1 MIVYYGNQEHWLK
14 IGLIIAIALGSI
26 LVLSGLFVIVYFFI
40 LRERIFKKQIRE
52 IDRRVQFLHA
62 LLIGQD
68 AQYVKRLEI
77 ISRTNLLYVDIHTK
91 FLKRFKYLR
100 NKNDADAE
108 AAIDSLRDYVESK
121 NYKAYKENLP
131 RVNQIVDEY
140 DDLVNSLNADL
151 LKVVKPE
158 EDCRQSALT
167 YKEQLRRIKQD
178 YYSKESELV
187 LMAQSFDEVFA
198 FIDKKFEDFETLVES
213 AQYDE
218 ANSILPNIDE
228 ILHELTIHMSDLPAL
243 CTMVSSVIPDKI
255 ASVEMAYKELI
266 EQKYPL
272 YHLCVTQTIA
282 DFNKELEDITH
293 QIRIFKV
300 AGLADRLEDISNKL
314 DDFFTA
320 FDKEKESRDAFESN
334 NESVY
339 STVNLIERNFI
350 KLRNTIPEV
359 GKFFIINEDHK
370 TKINNIQNNI
380 NKVGALKRSLDTFI
394 HSATKQPYSIL
405 LNKMDELSTAS
416 KAIISDIEE
425 YNSYISS
432 LKADAEK
439 AYSVVFEAY
448 DKVKT
453 AEYQVMK
460 MNVKKVSEKYQ
471 PQFDELYRL
480 LNEIYNYLV
489 TNPIDIDKV
498 NALLH
503 EYYEIA
509 NVILDNG
516 EVNADYN
523 LMVLA
528 ENSILFANRHRYH
541 LADVDCQLAQAET
554 YFQNGDFQ
562 NASMIA
568 SNVLK
573 RIKESNGR

>member
-1 MIVYYGNQEHWLK
+1 MK
-14 IGLIIAIALGSI
+14 IGLIVGITLGALA
-26 LVLSGLFVIVYFFI
+26 VLSGLFVIVYFFT

-91 FLKRFKYLR
+91 FLKRFKDLK
-100 NKNDADAE
+100 NKNDIDAE

-131 RVNQIVDEY
+131 RVTQIVDEY
-140 DDLVNSLNADL
+140 DDLVNTLNTDL

-187 LMAQSFDEVFA
+187 LMSQSFDEVFA

-272 YHLCVTQTIA
+272 YHLCVGQTIA

-314 DDFFTA
+314 DAFFTS
-320 FDKEKESRDAFESN
+320 FDEEKAAREMFETN

-405 LNKMDELSTAS
+405 LNKMDELSAAS
-416 KAIISDIEE
+416 NAIISDIEE

-453 AEYQVMK
+453 AEQQVMK
-460 MNVKKVSEKYQ
+460 MNVKKVTEKYQ
-471 PQFDELYRL
+471 PKFDELYRL
-480 LNEIYNYLV
+480 LNEIYNCLI

-498 NALLH
+498 NSLLH

-509 NVILDNG
+509 NVILDDG
-516 EVNADYN
+516 EVSTDYN

-541 LADVDCQLAQAET
+541 LADVDSQLSLAET

-562 NASMIA
+562 NASMTA

>member
-1 MIVYYGNQEHWLK
+1 MN
-14 IGLIIAIALGSI
+14 IGLIVGISLGAVA
-26 LVLSGLFVIVYFFI
+26 VLSGLFVIVYFFI

-91 FLKRFKYLR
+91 FLKRFKDLK
-100 NKNDADAE
+100 NKNDVDAE
-108 AAIDSLRDYVESK
+108 GAIDSLRDYIESK

-131 RVNQIVDEY
+131 RVIQIVDEY

-187 LMAQSFDEVFA
+187 LMSQSFDEVFA
-198 FIDKKFEDFETLVES
+198 FIDKKFEDFESLVES

-272 YHLCVTQTIA
+272 YHLCVGQTIA

-314 DDFFTA
+314 DAFFTS
-320 FDKEKESRDAFESN
+320 FDEEKAARELFENN

-405 LNKMDELSTAS
+405 LNKMDELSAAS
-416 KAIISDIEE
+416 NAIISDIEE

-439 AYSVVFEAY
+439 AYSVVFDAY
-448 DKVKT
+448 DKVKS
-453 AEYQVMK
+453 AEQQVMK

-471 PQFDELYRL
+471 PKFDELYKL
-480 LNEIYNYLV
+480 LNDIYNCLI

-498 NALLH
+498 NSLLH

-509 NVILDNG
+509 NVILDDG
-516 EVNADYN
+516 EVSTDYN

-541 LADVDCQLAQAET
+541 LADVDSQLSLAET

-562 NASMIA
+562 NASITA

>member
-1 MIVYYGNQEHWLK
+1 MK
-14 IGLIIAIALGSI
+14 IGLIIGIVLGAIA
-26 LVLSGLFVIVYFFI
+26 VLSGLFVIVYFFI

-52 IDRRVQFLHA
+52 IDRRIQFLHA

-91 FLKRFKYLR
+91 FLKRFKDLK
-100 NKNDADAE
+100 NKNDIDAE

-131 RVNQIVDEY
+131 RVTQIVDEY

-187 LMAQSFDEVFA
+187 LMSQSFDEVFA

-266 EQKYPL
+266 QQKYPL
-272 YHLCVTQTIA
+272 YHLCVPQTIE
-282 DFNKELEDITH
+282 DFNKELEEITH

-300 AGLADRLEDISNKL
+300 AGLVDRLEDISNKL
-314 DDFFTA
+314 DAFFTS
-320 FDKEKESRDAFESN
+320 FDEEKAARELFENN

-405 LNKMDELSTAS
+405 LNKMDELSAAS
-416 KAIISDIEE
+416 NAIISDIEE

-448 DKVKT
+448 DKVKS
-453 AEYQVMK
+453 AEQQVMK
-460 MNVKKVSEKYQ
+460 MNVKKVTEKYEPKFEQ
-471 PQFDELYRL
+471 LYGL
-480 LNEIYNYLV
+480 LNDIYNCLI

-498 NALLH
+498 NSLLH
-503 EYYEIA
+503 DYYEIA
-509 NVILDNG
+509 NVILDDG
-516 EVNADYN
+516 EVSTDYN

-541 LADVDCQLAQAET
+541 LADVDSQLSLAET

-562 NASMIA
+562 NASMTA

>member
-1 MIVYYGNQEHWLK
+1 MN
-14 IGLIIAIALGSI
+14 IGLIVGIALGAI
-26 LVLSGLFVIVYFFI
+26 AVLSGLFVIVYFFI

-91 FLKRFKYLR
+91 FLKRFKDLK
-100 NKNDADAE
+100 NKNDIDAE
-108 AAIDSLRDYVESK
+108 SAIDSLRDYIESK

-131 RVNQIVDEY
+131 RVTQIIDEY
-140 DDLVNSLNADL
+140 DELVNSLNSDL

-187 LMAQSFDEVFA
+187 LMSQSFDEVFA

-272 YHLCVTQTIA
+272 YHLCVTQSIA

-314 DDFFTA
+314 DAFFTS
-320 FDKEKESRDAFESN
+320 FDEEKAARELFENN

-405 LNKMDELSTAS
+405 LNKMDELSAAS
-416 KAIISDIEE
+416 NAIISDIEE

-453 AEYQVMK
+453 AEQQVMK

-471 PQFDELYRL
+471 PKFDELYRL
-480 LNEIYNYLV
+480 LNEIYNCLI

-498 NALLH
+498 NSLLH
-503 EYYEIA
+503 EYYELA
-509 NVILDNG
+509 NVILDDG
-516 EVNADYN
+516 EVSTDFN

-541 LADVDCQLAQAET
+541 LADVDSQLSLAET

-562 NASMIA
+562 NASMTA

-573 RIKESNGR
+573 RIRESNGR

>member
-1 MIVYYGNQEHWLK
+1 MIVYSRNMTPVQ
-14 IGLIIAIALGSI
+14 IVLITLGSAV
-26 LVLSGLFVIVYFFI
+26 VLAGIMTIIYFFV
-40 LRERIFKKQIRE
+40 LRERIYKKQIRE

-91 FLKRFKYLR
+91 FLKRFKDIR
-100 NKNDADAE
+100 NKNDGDAE
-108 AAIDSLRDYVESK
+108 QAVESLRDYIDEK
-121 NYKAYKENLP
+121 NFKAYKANLP
-131 RVNQIVDEY
+131 QVLQIVDEY
-140 DDLVNSLNADL
+140 DDLVNALNSDL

-187 LMAQSFDEVFA
+187 LMAQSFEEIFD

-243 CTMVSSVIPDKI
+243 CTMVSTVVPDKI
-255 ASVEMAYKELI
+255 ASVEIAYKELVA
-266 EQKYPL
+266 QKYPL
-272 YHLCVTQTIA
+272 YHLCVVQTIQEYQR
-282 DFNKELEDITH
+282 ELDYITH
-293 QIRIFKV
+293 QIRIFKIN
-300 AGLADRLEDISNKL
+300 GLSDRLEEMSIKL
-314 DDFFTA
+314 ESFFTA
-320 FDKEKESRDAFESN
+320 FDEEKAARETFEEN
-334 NESVY
+334 NEKVY

-359 GKFFIINEDHK
+359 NKYFIINEDHK
-370 TKINNIQNNI
+370 NKINNIQNNI

-405 LNKMDELSTAS
+405 VNKMNELSTAS
-416 KAIISDIEE
+416 NAIISDIEE

-439 AYSVVFEAY
+439 AYNVVFSAY

-453 AEYQVMK
+453 AEYQVSK
-460 MNVKKVSEKYQ
+460 INVKKVKEKYQ
-471 PQFDELYRL
+471 PRFDELYKI
-480 LNEIYNYLV
+480 LNDVYECL
-489 TNPIDIDKV
+489 TTSPIDIDKV
-498 NALLH
+498 NLLLH
-503 EYYEIA
+503 DYYEIA
-509 NVILDNG
+509 NAILENG
-516 EVNADYN
+516 EVATDYN
-523 LMVLA
+523 MMVLA
-528 ENSILFANRHRYH
+528 ENTILYANRHRYH
-541 LADVDCQLAQAET
+541 LSDIDTQLAQAET
-554 YFQNGDFQ
+554 YFENGDFEESSKL
-562 NASMIA
+562 AGL
-568 SNVLK
+568 VLK

>member
-1 MIVYYGNQEHWLK
+1 MKAGVILLIVLA
-14 IGLIIAIALGSI
+14 AIVG
-26 LVLSGLFVIVYFFI
+26 LSGLFVIVYFLV

-91 FLKRFKYLR
+91 FLKRFKDLR
-100 NKNDADAE
+100 NKNDGDAE
-108 AAIDSLRDYVESK
+108 AAIASLRDYIDSK
-121 NYKAYKENLP
+121 NFKAYKENLP
-131 RVNQIVDEY
+131 RVIQIVDEY
-140 DDLVNSLNADL
+140 DALVNSLNSDL

-178 YYSKESELV
+178 YYSKESELL
-187 LMAQSFDEVFA
+187 LMSQSFDEVFA
-198 FIDKKFEDFETLVES
+198 LLDKKFEDFETLVES

-228 ILHELTIHMSDLPAL
+228 ILHELTIHMSELPAL
-243 CTMVSSVIPDKI
+243 CTMVSTVIPEKI
-255 ASVEMAYKELI
+255 ASVQSAHKELLD
-266 EQKYPL
+266 QKYPL
-272 YHLCVTQTIA
+272 YHLRVNQTIA
-282 DFNKELEDITH
+282 DFEQELENITH
-293 QIRIFKV
+293 SIRIFKV
-300 AGLADRLEDISNKL
+300 NGIADRLEDMSNKL
-314 DDFFTA
+314 DAFFTS
-320 FDKEKESRDAFESN
+320 FDEEKAARETFETN

-370 TKINNIQNNI
+370 SKINNIQNNI

-405 LNKMDELSTAS
+405 LNKMNELSAAS
-416 KAIISDIEE
+416 KLIISDIEE
-425 YNSYISS
+425 YNSYIAS
-432 LKADAEK
+432 LKSDAEK
-439 AYSVVFEAY
+439 AYNVVFEAY

-453 AEYQVMK
+453 AEYQVIK

-471 PQFDELYRL
+471 PQFDKLYEV
-480 LNEIYNYLV
+480 LNNIYECLV

-503 EYYEIA
+503 DYFEIA

-516 EVNADYN
+516 EVSQDYN
-523 LMVLA
+523 MMLLA
-528 ENSILFANRHRYH
+528 ESSILYANRHRYH
-541 LADVDCQLAQAET
+541 LSDVDSQLSQAET

-562 NASMIA
+562 NASIMA
-568 SNVLK
+568 SNILK
-573 RIKESNGR
+573 RIKENNGR

>member
-1 MIVYYGNQEHWLK
+1 MGVGS
-14 IGLIIAIALGSI
+14 IIAIVLGS
-26 LVLSGLFVIVYFFI
+26 LAVLSGLFVIVYFLI

-91 FLKRFKYLR
+91 FLKRFKDLR
-100 NKNDADAE
+100 NKNDGDAE
-108 AAIDSLRDYVESK
+108 VAINSLRDYIEEK
-121 NYKAYKENLP
+121 NFKAYKENLP
-131 RVNQIVDEY
+131 RVIQIVDEY
-140 DDLVNSLNADL
+140 DELVNSLNSDL

-178 YYSKESELV
+178 YYSKESELL
-187 LMAQSFDEVFA
+187 LMSQSFDEVFD
-198 FIDKKFEDFETLVES
+198 FIDKQFEQFETLVES

-255 ASVEMAYKELI
+255 ANVQMAYKELI
-266 EQKYPL
+266 SQKYPL
-272 YHLCVTQTIA
+272 YHLCVGQTID
-282 DFNKELEDITH
+282 DFNKELENITH

-300 AGLADRLEDISNKL
+300 AGLADRLEEISNRL
-314 DDFFTA
+314 DAFFTE
-320 FDKEKESRDAFESN
+320 FDEEKAARETFENN
-334 NESVY
+334 NENVY

-359 GKFFIINEDHK
+359 GKYFIINEDHK
-370 TKINNIQNNI
+370 AKINNIQNNI

-394 HSATKQPYSIL
+394 HSSTKQPYSIL
-405 LNKMDELSTAS
+405 LNKMNELSTAS
-416 KAIISDIEE
+416 NAIISDIEE

-439 AYSVVFEAY
+439 AYNVVFESY

-453 AEYQVMK
+453 AEYQVLK

-471 PQFDELYRL
+471 PKFDELYRL
-480 LNEIYNYLV
+480 LNEIYDCLN
-489 TNPIDIDKV
+489 TNPIDIDKI

-503 EYYEIA
+503 DYYEIA
-509 NVILDNG
+509 NLILDNG
-516 EVNADYN
+516 EVNADYK

-528 ENSILFANRHRYH
+528 ENAILFANRHRYH
-541 LADVDCQLAQAET
+541 LSDVDSQLSQAET
-554 YFQNGDFQ
+554 YFQNGDFES
-562 NASMIA
+562 ASALAGNI
-568 SNVLK
+568 LK

>member
-1 MIVYYGNQEHWLK
+1 MKVGVILLIVLA
-14 IGLIIAIALGSI
+14 AIVG
-26 LVLSGLFVIVYFFI
+26 LSGLFVIVYFLV

-91 FLKRFKYLR
+91 FLKRFKDLR
-100 NKNDADAE
+100 NKNDGDAE
-108 AAIDSLRDYVESK
+108 AAIASLRDYIDSK
-121 NYKAYKENLP
+121 NFKAYKENLP
-131 RVNQIVDEY
+131 RVIQIVDEY
-140 DDLVNSLNADL
+140 DALVNSLNSDL

-178 YYSKESELV
+178 YYSKESELL
-187 LMAQSFDEVFA
+187 LMSQSFDEVFA
-198 FIDKKFEDFETLVES
+198 LLDKKFEDFETLVES

-228 ILHELTIHMSDLPAL
+228 ILHELTIHMSELPAL
-243 CTMVSSVIPDKI
+243 CTMVSTVIPEKI
-255 ASVEMAYKELI
+255 ASVQSAHKELLD
-266 EQKYPL
+266 QKYPL
-272 YHLCVTQTIA
+272 YHLRVNQTIA
-282 DFNKELEDITH
+282 DFEQELENITH
-293 QIRIFKV
+293 SIRIFKV
-300 AGLADRLEDISNKL
+300 NGIADRLEDMSNKL
-314 DDFFTA
+314 DAFFTS
-320 FDKEKESRDAFESN
+320 FDEEKAARETFETN

-439 AYSVVFEAY
+439 AYSVVFESY

-453 AEYQVMK
+453 AELQVMK

-480 LNEIYNYLV
+480 LNEIYNCLI

-498 NALLH
+498 NLLLH
-503 EYYEIA
+503 DYYEIA

-541 LADVDCQLAQAET
+541 LADVDSQLAQAET

-562 NASMIA
+562 NASMLA
-568 SNVLK
+568 NNVLK
-573 RIKESNGR
+573 RIRESNGR

>member
-1 MIVYYGNQEHWLK
+1 MN
-14 IGLIIAIALGSI
+14 IGLIVGIALGAVA
-26 LVLSGLFVIVYFFI
+26 VLSGLLVIVYFFI

-91 FLKRFKYLR
+91 FLKRFKDLK
-100 NKNDADAE
+100 NKNDIDAE
-108 AAIDSLRDYVESK
+108 GAIDSLRDYIESK
-121 NYKAYKENLP
+121 NFKAYKENLP
-131 RVNQIVDEY
+131 RVTQIVDEY

-187 LMAQSFDEVFA
+187 LMSQSFDEVFA

-272 YHLCVTQTIA
+272 YHLCVPQTIEE
-282 DFNKELEDITH
+282 FNKELEDITH

-314 DDFFTA
+314 DAFFTS
-320 FDKEKESRDAFESN
+320 FDEEKAAREMFENN

-405 LNKMDELSTAS
+405 LNKMDELSAAS
-416 KAIISDIEE
+416 NAIISDIEE

-439 AYSVVFEAY
+439 AYAVVFEAY

-453 AEYQVMK
+453 AEYQVSK

-471 PQFDELYRL
+471 PQFDQLYKL
-480 LNEIYNYLV
+480 LNDIYNCLI

-498 NALLH
+498 NSLLH

-509 NVILDNG
+509 NVILDSG
-516 EVNADYN
+516 EVSADYN

-541 LADVDCQLAQAET
+541 LADVDSQLSLAET

-562 NASMIA
+562 NASITA

>member
-1 MIVYYGNQEHWLK
+1 MKVGVILLIVLA
-14 IGLIIAIALGSI
+14 AIVG
-26 LVLSGLFVIVYFFI
+26 LSGLFVIVYFLV

-91 FLKRFKYLR
+91 FLKRFKDLR
-100 NKNDADAE
+100 NKNDGDAE
-108 AAIDSLRDYVESK
+108 AAIASLRDYIDSK
-121 NYKAYKENLP
+121 NFKAYKENLP
-131 RVNQIVDEY
+131 RVIQIVDEY
-140 DDLVNSLNADL
+140 DALVNSLNSDL

-178 YYSKESELV
+178 YYSKESELL
-187 LMAQSFDEVFA
+187 LMSQSFDEVFA
-198 FIDKKFEDFETLVES
+198 LLDKKFEDFETLVES

-228 ILHELTIHMSDLPAL
+228 ILHELTIHMSELPAL
-243 CTMVSSVIPDKI
+243 CTMVSTVIPEKI
-255 ASVEMAYKELI
+255 ASVQSAHKELLD
-266 EQKYPL
+266 QKYPL
-272 YHLCVTQTIA
+272 YHLRVNQTIA
-282 DFNKELEDITH
+282 DFEQELENITH
-293 QIRIFKV
+293 SIRIFKV
-300 AGLADRLEDISNKL
+300 NGIADRLEDMSNKL
-314 DDFFTA
+314 DAFFTS
-320 FDKEKESRDAFESN
+320 FDEEKAARETFETN

-370 TKINNIQNNI
+370 SKINNIQNNI

-405 LNKMDELSTAS
+405 LNKMNELSAAS
-416 KAIISDIEE
+416 KLIISDIEE
-425 YNSYISS
+425 YNSYIAS
-432 LKADAEK
+432 LKSDAEK
-439 AYSVVFEAY
+439 AYNVVFEAY

-453 AEYQVMK
+453 AEYQVIK

-471 PQFDELYRL
+471 PQFDKLYEV
-480 LNEIYNYLV
+480 LNNIYECLI

-503 EYYEIA
+503 DYFEIA

-516 EVNADYN
+516 EVSQDYN
-523 LMVLA
+523 MMLLA
-528 ENSILFANRHRYH
+528 ESSILYANRHRYH
-541 LADVDCQLAQAET
+541 LSDVDSQLSQAET

-562 NASMIA
+562 NASIMA
-568 SNVLK
+568 SNILK
-573 RIKESNGR
+573 RIKENNGR

>member
-1 MIVYYGNQEHWLK
+1 MN
-14 IGLIIAIALGSI
+14 IGLIVGIALGAI
-26 LVLSGLFVIVYFFI
+26 AVLSGLFVIVYFFI

-91 FLKRFKYLR
+91 FLKRFKDLK
-100 NKNDADAE
+100 NKNDIDAE
-108 AAIDSLRDYVESK
+108 SAIDSLRDYIESK

-131 RVNQIVDEY
+131 RVTQIIDEY
-140 DDLVNSLNADL
+140 DELVNSLNSDL

-187 LMAQSFDEVFA
+187 LMSQSFDEVFA

-272 YHLCVTQTIA
+272 YHLCVTQSIA

-314 DDFFTA
+314 DAFFTS
-320 FDKEKESRDAFESN
+320 FDEEKAARELFENN

-405 LNKMDELSTAS
+405 LNKMDELSAAS
-416 KAIISDIEE
+416 NAIISDIEE

-453 AEYQVMK
+453 AEQQVMK

-471 PQFDELYRL
+471 PKFDELYRL
-480 LNEIYNYLV
+480 LNEIYNCLI

-498 NALLH
+498 NSLLH

-509 NVILDNG
+509 NVILDDG
-516 EVNADYN
+516 EVSTDFN

-541 LADVDCQLAQAET
+541 LADVDSQLSLAET

-562 NASMIA
+562 NASMTA

-573 RIKESNGR
+573 RIRESNGR

>member
-1 MIVYYGNQEHWLK
+1 MK

-26 LVLSGLFVIVYFFI
+26 LLVSGLFVIIYFFI

-91 FLKRFKYLR
+91 FLKRFKDLR

-187 LMAQSFDEVFA
+187 LMSQSFDEVFE

-243 CTMVSSVIPDKI
+243 CTMVSNVIPDKI
-255 ASVEMAYKELI
+255 ASVQIAYKELI

-272 YHLCVTQTIA
+272 YHLCVAQTIEE
-282 DFNKELEDITH
+282 FNKELEDITH

-300 AGLADRLEDISNKL
+300 AGLADRLEEISNKL
-314 DDFFTA
+314 DAFFTS
-320 FDKEKESRDAFESN
+320 FDEEKAARETFESN

-359 GKFFIINEDHK
+359 GKYFIINEDHK

-405 LNKMDELSTAS
+405 LNKMNELSTAS

-425 YNSYISS
+425 YNAYIAS
-432 LKADAEK
+432 LKSDAER
-439 AYSVVFEAY
+439 AYNVVFEAY

-453 AEYQVMK
+453 AEYQVLK
-460 MNVKKVSEKYQ
+460 MNVNKVSEKYQ
-471 PQFDELYRL
+471 PQFDELYKL
-480 LNEIYNYLV
+480 LNQIYECLT

-498 NALLH
+498 NSLLH
-503 EYYEIA
+503 DYFDIA

-516 EVNADYN
+516 EVNADFN

-528 ENSILFANRHRYH
+528 ENNILFANRHRYH
-541 LADVDCQLAQAET
+541 LSDVDSQLSQAET
-554 YFQNGDFQ
+554 YFENGDFQ
-562 NASMIA
+562 NASALAGNI
-568 SNVLK
+568 LK

>member
-1 MIVYYGNQEHWLK
+1 MK

-91 FLKRFKYLR
+91 FLKRFKDLR

-187 LMAQSFDEVFA
+187 LMAQSLDEVFA

-541 LADVDCQLAQAET
+541 LADVDSQLAQAET

>member
-1 MIVYYGNQEHWLK
+1 MN
-14 IGLIIAIALGSI
+14 IGLIVGIALGAVA
-26 LVLSGLFVIVYFFI
+26 VLSGLFVIVYFFI

-52 IDRRVQFLHA
+52 IDRRIQFLHA

-91 FLKRFKYLR
+91 FLKRFKDLK
-100 NKNDADAE
+100 NKNDIDAE

-131 RVNQIVDEY
+131 RVTQIVDEY

-187 LMAQSFDEVFA
+187 LMSQSFDEVFA

-266 EQKYPL
+266 QQKYPL
-272 YHLCVTQTIA
+272 YHLCVPQTIE
-282 DFNKELEDITH
+282 DFNKELEEITH

-300 AGLADRLEDISNKL
+300 AGLVDRLEDISNKL
-314 DDFFTA
+314 DAFFTS
-320 FDKEKESRDAFESN
+320 FDEEKAARELFENN

-405 LNKMDELSTAS
+405 LNKMDELSAAS
-416 KAIISDIEE
+416 NAIISDIEE

-448 DKVKT
+448 DKVKS
-453 AEYQVMK
+453 AEQQVMK
-460 MNVKKVSEKYQ
+460 MNVKKVTEKYEPKFEQ
-471 PQFDELYRL
+471 LYGL
-480 LNEIYNYLV
+480 LNDIYNCLI

-498 NALLH
+498 NSLLH
-503 EYYEIA
+503 DYYEIA
-509 NVILDNG
+509 NVILDDG
-516 EVNADYN
+516 EVSTDYN

-541 LADVDCQLAQAET
+541 LADVDSQLSLAET

-562 NASMIA
+562 NASMTA

>member
-1 MIVYYGNQEHWLK
+1 MNVGVILLIVLA
-14 IGLIIAIALGSI
+14 AIVG
-26 LVLSGLFVIVYFFI
+26 LSGLFVIVYFLV

-91 FLKRFKYLR
+91 FLKRFKDLR
-100 NKNDADAE
+100 NKNDGDAE
-108 AAIDSLRDYVESK
+108 AAIASLRDYIDSK
-121 NYKAYKENLP
+121 NFKAYKENLP
-131 RVNQIVDEY
+131 RVIQIVDEY
-140 DDLVNSLNADL
+140 DALVNSLNSDL

-178 YYSKESELV
+178 YYSKESELL
-187 LMAQSFDEVFA
+187 LMSQSFDEVFA
-198 FIDKKFEDFETLVES
+198 LLDKKFEDFETLVES

-228 ILHELTIHMSDLPAL
+228 ILHELTIHMSELPAL
-243 CTMVSSVIPDKI
+243 CTMVSTVIPEKI
-255 ASVEMAYKELI
+255 ASVQSAHKELLD
-266 EQKYPL
+266 QKYPL
-272 YHLCVTQTIA
+272 YHLRVNQTIA
-282 DFNKELEDITH
+282 DFEQELENITH
-293 QIRIFKV
+293 SIRIFKV
-300 AGLADRLEDISNKL
+300 NGIADRLEDMSNKL
-314 DDFFTA
+314 DAFFTS
-320 FDKEKESRDAFESN
+320 FDEEKAARETFETN

-359 GKFFIINEDHK
+359 SKFFIINEDHK
-370 TKINNIQNNI
+370 SKIDNIQNNI

-394 HSATKQPYSIL
+394 HSSTKQPYSIL
-405 LNKMDELSTAS
+405 LNKMNELSAAS
-416 KAIISDIEE
+416 KLIISDIEE
-425 YNSYISS
+425 YNSYIAS
-432 LKADAEK
+432 LKSDAEK
-439 AYSVVFEAY
+439 AYNVVFEAY

-453 AEYQVMK
+453 AEYQVIK

-471 PQFDELYRL
+471 PQFDQLYEL
-480 LNEIYNYLV
+480 LNNIYECLV

-503 EYYEIA
+503 DYFEIA

-516 EVNADYN
+516 EVSQDYN
-523 LMVLA
+523 MMLLA
-528 ENSILFANRHRYH
+528 ESSILYANRHRYH
-541 LADVDCQLAQAET
+541 LSDVDSQLSQAET

-562 NASMIA
+562 NASIMA
-568 SNVLK
+568 SNILK
-573 RIKESNGR
+573 RIKENNGR

>member
-1 MIVYYGNQEHWLK
+1 MGVGT
-14 IGLIIAIALGSI
+14 IIAIALGSVA
-26 LVLSGLFVIVYFFI
+26 VLSGLILFIYFVV
-40 LRERIFKKQIRE
+40 LRDRIFKKQIRE

-91 FLKRFKYLR
+91 FLKRFKDLR
-100 NKNDADAE
+100 NKNDSDAE
-108 AAIDSLRDYVESK
+108 AAIDALRDYVESK
-121 NYKAYKENLP
+121 NYKAYKNNLQK
-131 RVNQIVDEY
+131 VIQIVDEY
-140 DDLVNSLNADL
+140 DELVNALNSDL

-178 YYSKESELV
+178 YYSKESELL
-187 LMAQSFDEVFA
+187 LMSQSFDEVFELL
-198 FIDKKFEDFETLVES
+198 DQKFEDFETLVES

-218 ANSILPNIDE
+218 ANTILPKIDE
-228 ILHELTIHMSDLPAL
+228 ILHELTINMSDLPAL
-243 CTMVSSVIPDKI
+243 CTTVSSIIPDKI
-255 ASVEMAYKELI
+255 NSLQNAYKELI
-266 EQKYPL
+266 EKKYPL
-272 YHLCVTQTIA
+272 YHLCVVQAI
-282 DFNKELEDITH
+282 DEYNRELEDITH
-293 QIRIFKV
+293 HIRIFKV
-300 AGLADRLEDISNKL
+300 DGVADRLEKISNEI
-314 DDFFTA
+314 DAFFTA
-320 FDKEKESRDAFESN
+320 FDEEKAAREEFESN
-334 NESVY
+334 NENVY

-359 GKFFIINEDHK
+359 DKFFIVNEEHK

-405 LNKMDELSTAS
+405 LNKMNELSAAS
-416 KAIISDIEE
+416 KVIISDIEE
-425 YNSYISS
+425 FNAYISS

-448 DKVKT
+448 DKVKS
-453 AEYQVMK
+453 AEYQVVK
-460 MNVKKVSEKYQ
+460 MNVQKVSEKYQ
-471 PQFDELYRL
+471 PQFDQLYKL
-480 LNEIYNYLV
+480 LNEIYECLI

-498 NALLH
+498 NSLLH

-509 NVILDNG
+509 NLILDNG
-516 EVNADYN
+516 EVAADYN

-541 LADVDCQLAQAET
+541 LSDVDTQLAQAET
-554 YFQNGDFQ
+554 YFRNGDFQ
-562 NASMIA
+562 NASMLA
-568 SNVLK
+568 STILR
-573 RIKESNGR
+573 RIKDNNAR

>member
-1 MIVYYGNQEHWLK
+1 MK
-14 IGLIIAIALGSI
+14 IGLILAIAAGAV

-91 FLKRFKYLR
+91 FLKRFKDLK
-100 NKNDADAE
+100 NKNDIDAE
-108 AAIDSLRDYVESK
+108 GAIDSLRDYIESK

-131 RVNQIVDEY
+131 RVTQIVDEY
-140 DDLVNSLNADL
+140 NDLVNSLNADL

-187 LMAQSFDEVFA
+187 LMSQSFDEVFA

-266 EQKYPL
+266 QQKYPL
-272 YHLCVTQTIA
+272 YHLCVPQTIEE
-282 DFNKELEDITH
+282 FNKELEEITH

-300 AGLADRLEDISNKL
+300 GGLADRLEDISDKL
-314 DDFFTA
+314 DAFFTS
-320 FDKEKESRDAFESN
+320 FDEEKAARELFENN

-405 LNKMDELSTAS
+405 LNKMDELSAAS
-416 KAIISDIEE
+416 NAIISDIEE

-439 AYSVVFEAY
+439 AYGVVFEAY

-453 AEYQVMK
+453 AEQQVMK
-460 MNVKKVSEKYQ
+460 MNVKKVNEKYQ
-471 PQFDELYRL
+471 PKFDELYRL
-480 LNEIYNYLV
+480 LNDIYNCLI

-498 NALLH
+498 NSLLH
-503 EYYEIA
+503 DYYEIA
-509 NVILDNG
+509 NVILDDG
-516 EVNADYN
+516 EVSTDYN

-541 LADVDCQLAQAET
+541 LADVDSQLTLAET

-562 NASMIA
+562 NASMTA

-573 RIKESNGR
+573 RIRESNGR

>member
-1 MIVYYGNQEHWLK
+1 MK
-14 IGLIIAIALGSI
+14 IGLIVGITLGALA
-26 LVLSGLFVIVYFFI
+26 VLSGLFVIVYFFI

-91 FLKRFKYLR
+91 FLKRFKDLK
-100 NKNDADAE
+100 NKNDIDAE

-131 RVNQIVDEY
+131 RVTQIVDEY
-140 DDLVNSLNADL
+140 DELVNALNADL

-187 LMAQSFDEVFA
+187 LMSQSFDEVFA

-282 DFNKELEDITH
+282 EFNKELEDITH

-314 DDFFTA
+314 DAFFTS
-320 FDKEKESRDAFESN
+320 FDEEKAAREMFENN

-405 LNKMDELSTAS
+405 LNKMDELSAAS
-416 KAIISDIEE
+416 NAIISDIEE

-453 AEYQVMK
+453 AEQQVMK
-460 MNVKKVSEKYQ
+460 MNVKKVTEKYQ
-471 PQFDELYRL
+471 PKFDELYRL
-480 LNEIYNYLV
+480 LNEIYNCLI

-498 NALLH
+498 NSLLH

-509 NVILDNG
+509 NVILDDG
-516 EVNADYN
+516 EVSTDYN

-541 LADVDCQLAQAET
+541 LADVDSQLSLAET

-562 NASMIA
+562 NASMTA

>member
-1 MIVYYGNQEHWLK
+1 MN
-14 IGLIIAIALGSI
+14 IGLIVGISLGAVA
-26 LVLSGLFVIVYFFI
+26 VLSGLFVIVYFFI

-91 FLKRFKYLR
+91 FLKRFKDLK
-100 NKNDADAE
+100 NKNDVDAE
-108 AAIDSLRDYVESK
+108 GAIDSLRDYIESK

-131 RVNQIVDEY
+131 RVIQIVDEY
-140 DDLVNSLNADL
+140 DELVNSLNADL

-187 LMAQSFDEVFA
+187 LMSQSFDEVFA

-272 YHLCVTQTIA
+272 YHLCVPQTIEE
-282 DFNKELEDITH
+282 FNKELEDITH

-314 DDFFTA
+314 DAFFTS
-320 FDKEKESRDAFESN
+320 FDEEKDAREMFENN

-405 LNKMDELSTAS
+405 LNKMDELSAAS
-416 KAIISDIEE
+416 NAIISDIEE

-439 AYSVVFEAY
+439 AYAVVFEAY

-453 AEYQVMK
+453 AEYQVSK

-471 PQFDELYRL
+471 PQFDQLYKL
-480 LNEIYNYLV
+480 LNDIYNCLI

-498 NALLH
+498 NSLLH

-509 NVILDNG
+509 NVILDSG
-516 EVNADYN
+516 EVSADYN

-541 LADVDCQLAQAET
+541 LADVDSQLSLAET

-562 NASMIA
+562 NASITA

>member
-1 MIVYYGNQEHWLK
+1 MN
-14 IGLIIAIALGSI
+14 IGLIVGIALGAVA
-26 LVLSGLFVIVYFFI
+26 VLSGLLVIVYFFI

-91 FLKRFKYLR
+91 FLKRFKDLK
-100 NKNDADAE
+100 NKNDIDAE
-108 AAIDSLRDYVESK
+108 SAIDSLRDYIESK
-121 NYKAYKENLP
+121 NFKAYKENLP
-131 RVNQIVDEY
+131 RVTQIVDEY

-187 LMAQSFDEVFA
+187 LMSQSFDEVFA

-272 YHLCVTQTIA
+272 YHLCVPQTIEE
-282 DFNKELEDITH
+282 FNKELEEITH

-314 DDFFTA
+314 DAFFTS
-320 FDKEKESRDAFESN
+320 FDEEKAAREMFENN

-405 LNKMDELSTAS
+405 LNKMDELSAAS
-416 KAIISDIEE
+416 NAIISDIEE

-439 AYSVVFEAY
+439 AYAVVFEAY

-453 AEYQVMK
+453 AEYQVSK

-471 PQFDELYRL
+471 PQFDQLYKL
-480 LNEIYNYLV
+480 LNDIYNCLI

-498 NALLH
+498 NSLLH

-509 NVILDNG
+509 NVILDSG
-516 EVNADYN
+516 EVSADYN

-541 LADVDCQLAQAET
+541 LADVDSQLSLAET

-562 NASMIA
+562 NASITA

>member
-1 MIVYYGNQEHWLK
+1 MK
-14 IGLIIAIALGSI
+14 IGLIVGITLGALA
-26 LVLSGLFVIVYFFI
+26 VLSGLFVIVYFFI

-91 FLKRFKYLR
+91 FLKRFKDLK
-100 NKNDADAE
+100 NKNDIDAE

-131 RVNQIVDEY
+131 RVTQIVDEY
-140 DDLVNSLNADL
+140 DDLVNTLNTDL

-187 LMAQSFDEVFA
+187 LMSQSFDEVFA

-272 YHLCVTQTIA
+272 YHLCVGQTIA

-314 DDFFTA
+314 DAFFTS
-320 FDKEKESRDAFESN
+320 FDEEKAAREMFETN

-405 LNKMDELSTAS
+405 LNKMDELSAAS
-416 KAIISDIEE
+416 NAIISDIEE

-453 AEYQVMK
+453 AEQQVMK
-460 MNVKKVSEKYQ
+460 MNVKKVTEKYQ
-471 PQFDELYRL
+471 PKFDELYRL
-480 LNEIYNYLV
+480 LNEIYNCLI

-498 NALLH
+498 NSLLH

-509 NVILDNG
+509 NVILDDG
-516 EVNADYN
+516 EVSTDYN

-541 LADVDCQLAQAET
+541 LADVDSQLSLAET

-562 NASMIA
+562 NASMTA